1 MNVCDHSRSLEIVII
16 LFQEQLSSFLV
27 EGRLG
32 IGHDEEA
39 FYRLKSDKKFSKEV
53 SLIEN
58 NIPIKYVEY
67 PGRDS
72 SLSSR
77 C

>member
-1 MNVCDHSRSLEIVII
+1 MNICDHSRSLEIVII

-32 IGHDEEA
+32 VGHDEEA
-39 FYRLKSDKKFSKEV
+39 FYRLGGEHKFSEV
-53 SLIEN
+53 VIAKRNQLTNKI
-58 NIPIKYVEY
+58 
-67 PGRDS
+67 
-72 SLSSR
+72 